1 MDGQTR
7 RTHSSRPEHLRRP
20 DTRPIGVFDSGVG
33 GLTVLHECLV
43 NLPHEDFV
51 YLGDTGSFPYGPRT
65 IEDVRGARV
74 PEHIVPDGAGS
85 QVDRRGLQLRH
96 RGGACRSCRRR
107 STRPSWAWSCP
118 GRGRRCRR
126 RATGGSGSWPARPP
140 CGRPSYQQA
149 LQTLDAG
156 LDVYPVACPRLAPL
170 IQEGDVF
177 VRRGGR
183 GGAAA
188 TWRRSRRPGCDTVI
202 LGCTHYPL
210 ITPMLRRLLG
220 PGVSLINSAE
230 EIAQEVIEM
239 LERKGI
245 GNLPDREGRYRFFST
260 GDPEAFRVVGARFLQ
275 LPIREVSFW
284 AATEREAR
292 QARMTPFGERR
303 PATAVDRG
311 PTALRDLRITPGFMP
326 SADGS
331 VLFELGFHARAVHGE
346 HHERAFRGGS
356 GGPAGGGSQPSTPCC
371 PVRPGTAPRG
381 KPSRAG
387 RVGARSRSSGSSG
400 AACGR

>member
-7 RTHSSRPEHLRRP
+7 RTHSSRPEDLRRP
-20 DTRPIGVFDSGVG
+20 DSRPVGVFDSGVG

-65 IEDVRGARV
+65 IEDVRVLAFRNTSFLIAHGVKLIVVACNSATAAALPQLQAAFDTPIVGVVMPGARAAV
-74 PEHIVPDGAGS
+74 QETRN
-85 QVDRRGLQLRH
+85 RRVGVL
-96 RGGACRSCRRR
+96 ASEATVRS
-107 STRPSWAWSCP
+107 A
-118 GRGRRCRR
+118 
-126 RATGGSGSWPARPP
+126 
-140 CGRPSYQQA
+140 SYQQA

-170 IQEGDVF
+170 IQEGDVSSEEVQEA
-177 VRRGGR
+177 VRHYVAPLK
-183 GGAAA
+183 GA
-188 TWRRSRRPGCDTVI
+188 GCDTVI

-210 ITPMLRRLLG
+210 VTPMLRRLLG

-245 GNLPDREGRYRFFST
+245 GNLPDREGRYSFFST

-284 AATEREAR
+284 AATERDTR
-292 QARMTPFGERR
+292 QA
-303 PATAVDRG
+303 
-311 PTALRDLRITPGFMP
+311 L
-326 SADGS
+326 
-331 VLFELGFHARAVHGE
+331 
-346 HHERAFRGGS
+346 
-356 GGPAGGGSQPSTPCC
+356 
-371 PVRPGTAPRG
+371 
-381 KPSRAG
+381 
-387 RVGARSRSSGSSG
+387 
-400 AACGR
+400 